1 MLMNRRDFIQA
12 SSFTVFHLSLQKQ
25 RKEFDVHRFGA
36 VGDGTTDDTAA
47 VQRAI
52 DAATACRG
60 KVILRGGSKYLCG
73 AVMLKDHV
81 EFHLADDATILAHT
95 EKSMYPPKG
104 PGVISSNGAIDVKIT
119 GTGILDG
126 QGQKFVSNYSETD
139 ERWEPKGFRARM
151 FSLHE
156 VKDLEVSGIRIQNA
170 PFWGLHMLGCER
182 VLVDGI
188 TIRNW
193 LDMPNC
199 DGIDPDHCRDVEIR
213 NCDIVC
219 ADDAICV
226 KTTLQERDYGPSHNI
241 YVHDCIVTS
250 RDSGLKVGTE
260 NYMDISKVKFERC
273 KVLSGGRGP
282 TITHRQPGD
291 ISDIVFD
298 DIEVKSEHHAARWW
312 GWGEPISLTAWPRE
326 KDVRIGSL
334 RNVTLRNISAC
345 AENSVHIDGQPD
357 QPLDNLLLENVN
369 VMIDTWTSYPGG
381 KLDNR
386 PTAAGIEGL
395 EPHATNAFTLRNVR
409 NVTMRRCSAR
419 WGSVRKD
426 YYGAALEAI
435 HVEGLKIE
443 EFHGEAA
450 FPDRQKAI
458 VIR

>member
-1 MLMNRRDFIQA
+1 MPMDRRVFLQS
-12 SSFTVFHLSLQKQ
+12 SSFAVLNFSLRKH

-36 VGDGTTDDTAA
+36 VGDGVADDTAA

-52 DAATACRG
+52 DMASTCGGR
-60 KVILRGGSKYLCG
+60 VILRGGFQYHCG
-73 AVMLKDHV
+73 AVILKDHV
-81 EFHLADDATILAHT
+81 EFHLADNATILANT

-104 PGVISSNGAIDVKIT
+104 PGVISANGAVDVRIS
-119 GTGILDG
+119 GTGIIDG
-126 QGQKFVSNYSETD
+126 QGKKFVSTYSDTD
-139 ERWEPKGFRARM
+139 ERWEPKNFRTRM

-156 VKDLEVSGIRIQNA
+156 VKDLEVTGIRIQNA

-188 TIRNW
+188 VIRNW

-226 KTTLQERDYGPSHNI
+226 KTTLQEKDYGPAHNI
-241 YVHDCIVTS
+241 YVHDCVVTT

-260 NYMDISKVKFERC
+260 NYMDISKIRFERC

-282 TITHRQPGD
+282 TITHRQPGN

-298 DIEVKSEHHAARWW
+298 NIEVKAEHHAARWW
-312 GWGEPISLTAWPRE
+312 GWGEPISLTAWPR
-326 KDVRIGSL
+326 DAGVRIGTV
-334 RNVTLRNISAC
+334 RDVTLRNIRSS
-345 AENSVHIDGQPD
+345 AENSVHIDGQAE
-357 QPLDNLLLENVN
+357 QPIENLLLEDVS
-369 VMIDTWTSYPGG
+369 VKIGTWTHYAGG

-386 PTAAGIEGL
+386 PVIAGVEGL
-395 EPHATNAFTLRNVR
+395 ESHATNAFTIRNARNV
-409 NVTMRRCSAR
+409 VMRRCSAQ
-419 WGSVRKD
+419 WGEVKKE
-426 YYGAALEAI
+426 YYGAALETI
-435 HVEGLKIE
+435 HVEGLKLE
-443 EFHGEAA
+443 DFHGEAA